1 MMYVNDNFQLEKQR
15 IVMGIADLLQLKTT
29 AYEG

>member
-1 MMYVNDNFQLEKQR
+1 MIYVTDNFQLGTQR
-15 IVMGIADLLQLKTT
+15 IVMGISELLQLKTT

>member
-1 MMYVNDNFQLEKQR
+1 MIYVTDNFQLGTQR